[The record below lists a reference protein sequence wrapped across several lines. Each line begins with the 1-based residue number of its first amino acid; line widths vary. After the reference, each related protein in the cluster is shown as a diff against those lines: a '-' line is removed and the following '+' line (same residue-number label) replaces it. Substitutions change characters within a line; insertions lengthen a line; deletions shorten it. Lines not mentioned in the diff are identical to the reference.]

1 MGVVNLHPLISK
13 NDRNI
18 ISITNKYN
26 TDMKIFSKILM
37 VLVST
42 ILLQSCS
49 KTYEIQFENLYMGA
63 SALGEFKCPAYFSN
77 CRMEVETS
85 DNFDV
90 VQYTQRTS
98 DCLDELLLDREY
110 DYIKRWDKA
119 KSGAFVFP
127 KIKNWAIA
135 LYDNS
140 TGEKMFALSCKNG
153 VVISLS
159 VWETG
164 KLICEAKEDKHND
177 WPYPI
182 NILANMKYY
191 DYNYNNN
198 GELYIKQEEKFD
210 GIELTKSHQY
220 KYKHTIWEYYPTG
233 QIYHVSSKECTEDG
247 GFVISKTIIEDI
259 YYKQDGSEMTMA
271 DRLFENHEE
280 YIILSTG
287 YTDRRDNGKFYI
299 IFMPKEKGNT
309 KGYGAIISSNKYD
322 LLSIK
327 IDRTFEYRIDDNEII
342 CDEFF
347 THTEYRTERVNN
359 QKRRTLEIDVDY
371 DKNIIV
377 KGEFVIK
384 GWDVNCNMKPS
395 QNGYSDWL
403 YTTLQECIEER

>member
-49 KTYEIQFENLYMGA
+49 KTYEIQFENLLLAPISQVLNTPDYISGCRIEIKTSEKFNIDEYLEMCGNFTSWPYGEDYSYTNNWSNNSGVFKVPSGKGQISIYSNSEKVLDMKYA
-63 SALGEFKCPAYFSN
+63 SGSITSSMIWEKGDVVCEFKGTLDILIEYYYYFI
-77 CRMEVETS
+77 
-85 DNFDV
+85 
-90 VQYTQRTS
+90 QGQ
-98 DCLDELLLDREY
+98 
-110 DYIKRWDKA
+110 
-119 KSGAFVFP
+119 
-127 KIKNWAIA
+127 
-135 LYDNS
+135 
-140 TGEKMFALSCKNG
+140 
-153 VVISLS
+153 
-159 VWETG
+159 
-164 KLICEAKEDKHND
+164 LI
-177 WPYPI
+177 W
-182 NILANMKYY
+182 
-191 DYNYNNN
+191 YNNDSD
-198 GELYIKQEEKFD
+198 LYMQKKVITEGYAPNCKQYDK
-210 GIELTKSHQY
+210 ITTY
-220 KYKHTIWEYYPTG
+220 YYPTG
-233 QIYHVSSKECTEDG
+233 VVSRKVVQRIMEDENSPETG
-247 GFVISKTIIEDI
+247 YSSETMEDI

-299 IFMPKEKGNT
+299 IFMPKENGNT

-347 THTEYRTERVNN
+347 THTEYSTERVNN